1 MTTLLRPSNAMTYSC
16 SDSPSFDV
24 SAQVPGYD
32 IAGRRK
38 ADFPG

>member
-1 MTTLLRPSNAMTYSC
+1 MTALLRPSNAMTTGC
-16 SDSPSFDV
+16 RDLPSFDV